1 MRLRTEMKTKQKSVS
16 FWLFIVS
23 MVLLSGTYL
32 FLNIRLNTL
41 DKRLAEYRHETQRR
55 KYVRAAKYWVDYE
68 MATRQAGNGANR

>member
-1 MRLRTEMKTKQKSVS
+1 MKTKQKSAS

-32 FLNIRLNTL
+32 FLTVRLNIL

-55 KYVRAAKYWVDYE
+55 KYVRAAKYWADYE
-68 MATRQAGNGANR
+68 TAIRQAGKEENR